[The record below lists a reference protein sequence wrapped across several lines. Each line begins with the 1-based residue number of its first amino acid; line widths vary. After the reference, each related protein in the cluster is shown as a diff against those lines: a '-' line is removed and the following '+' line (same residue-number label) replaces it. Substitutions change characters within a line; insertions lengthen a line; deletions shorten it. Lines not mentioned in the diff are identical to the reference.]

1 MSELILPEYLAAKIR
16 KAETT
21 SEPVPE
27 VKEEPKGALEQAFVL
42 EEDRV
47 LDPTRIPESAME
59 RLPKPTGWRILVLP
73 YKGTAKTKGGVFL
86 ADEYVER
93 QSLATVVAYVL
104 SVGPTAYQDKDK
116 FPDGPWCKKGD
127 WIMLGRYAGAR
138 FRIEGGEVRILNDD
152 EIIATISDPA
162 DVLNV

>member
-1 MSELILPEYLAAKIR
+1 MTDLILPEYLAAKIR

-42 EEDRV
+42 EEERV
-47 LDPTRIPESAME
+47 LDPTKIPDTAMA
-59 RLPKPTGWRILVLP
+59 RLPQPTGWRILVLP
-73 YKGTAKTKGGVFL
+73 YRGTAKTKGGIHL

-104 SVGPTAYQDKDK
+104 AVGPTAYKDPDK

-152 EIIATISDPA
+152 EIIATISDPS